1 MIFKELGL
9 EVPRTYGEFLE
20 VCRVLKQNGTAPL
33 AAGGNP
39 TETGKYWLNYFFQ
52 VDLAKADPDWQRK
65 RNEGLV
71 SFRMKCQEHAGRL
84 SGYDERGIYAGGLR
98 KYE

>member
-1 MIFKELGL
+1 MEQPFAIDGNIYAVPFYKTSFGIIYNQVIFKELGL

-39 TETGKYWLNYFFQ
+39 TETGKY
-52 VDLAKADPDWQRK
+52 
-65 RNEGLV
+65 
-71 SFRMKCQEHAGRL
+71 
-84 SGYDERGIYAGGLR
+84 
-98 KYE
+98 